1 MFSNGINTQTLRL
14 QQFTRTISK
23 FRNRAMAISC
33 KPSTKLAAAGAQRG
47 LTVPGERS
55 EFVAPMFET
64 EVFRKQMYCMEEI
77 VRVALLGL
85 FGAPRSDLPP
95 PHSYL
100 APGELC
106 PPCPPRYVP
115 ARRWIE
121 PDQRTVPNQCS
132 NIRSFP
138 GPSLSAH
145 AKFERPRHPKQ
156 RVLARR
162 DFYFRTARI
171 VIVTHRSA
179 NQKENAGSLGSPG
192 LPDLLF

>member
-1 MFSNGINTQTLRL
+1 VWHCWDFS
-14 QQFTRTISK
+14 
-23 FRNRAMAISC
+23 
-33 KPSTKLAAAGAQRG
+33 
-47 LTVPGERS
+47 
-55 EFVAPMFET
+55 APPA
-64 EVFRKQMYCMEEI
+64 VIC
-77 VRVALLGL
+77 
-85 FGAPRSDLPP
+85 P

-192 LPDLLF
+192 LPDLLFWRQMSQIWLFLETVGVKKLFVFSQYLAFLEAVGTRYQNGVFAF